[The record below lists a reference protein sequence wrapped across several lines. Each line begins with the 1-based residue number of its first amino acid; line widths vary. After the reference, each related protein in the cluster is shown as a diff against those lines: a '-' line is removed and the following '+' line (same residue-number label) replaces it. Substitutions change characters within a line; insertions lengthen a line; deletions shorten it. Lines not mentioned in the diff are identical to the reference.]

1 MRRLFCLLAIL
12 TTLFSFGV
20 VANAE
25 DTTDYTFKET
35 EVIDFCVYNTW
46 GIKSV
51 DCDVTTVKSIE
62 LTVEITDYSGDP
74 VTLKLYNRES
84 TTWGWW
90 TSEPQT
96 ISGNGTYV
104 FRIDL
109 DANAYD
115 SSTLCS
121 IYLKDVA
128 CAAKDEDPT
137 DGGEKKESGVNVHIK
152 MISCKF
158 NTDAAQT
165 EGTETT
171 PPSSAAT
178 SAATVAPTSTASS
191 TSNNTNNTWIYVIV
205 SIIVV
210 IGIVLVSLLYKKAKS
225 GKTK

>member
-1 MRRLFCLLAIL
+1 MKRMFCLITIL
-12 TTLFSFGV
+12 TLLFSFGV

-46 GIKSV
+46 GVKSV

-62 LTVEITDYSGDP
+62 LTVDITDYSGDP

-96 ISGNGTYV
+96 ISRNGTYV

-115 SSTLCS
+115 SATLCS

-128 CAAKDEDPT
+128 CAAKDEDPSN
-137 DGGEKKESGVNVHIK
+137 GGEKEASGVTCRIK
-152 MISCKF
+152 MTSCKF
-158 NTDAAQT
+158 NTDPVST

-171 PPSSAAT
+171 PPSSTPANTPANT
-178 SAATVAPTSTASS
+178 TTNSS
-191 TSNNTNNTWIYVIV
+191 SNSSNDNTNIGMYVIIFI
-205 SIIVV
+205 IIV
-210 IGIVLVSLLYKKAKS
+210 IAIVLVGILYKKKKSAK
-225 GKTK
+225 